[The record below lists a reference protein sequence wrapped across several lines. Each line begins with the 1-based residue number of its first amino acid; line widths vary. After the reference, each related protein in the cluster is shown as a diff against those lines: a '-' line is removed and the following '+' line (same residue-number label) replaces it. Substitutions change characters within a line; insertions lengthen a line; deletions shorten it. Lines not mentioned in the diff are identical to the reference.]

1 MDFFMHRKSFIIRGF
16 PGVSDGKESAYNAR
30 NPGLIPGSGRS
41 PRDGDGYPLQYS
53 CLENPLDR
61 GTWWSHSGTQLSD
74 SDFHFSL
81 SLGLVD
87 ISPLYRHSSII
98 SELLG
103 NFSLPTWES
112 DSVGPGWGPGI
123 SGDFLKKSLQ
133 VILMSSWSG
142 EALACFSWQVVSSLA
157 VTLWRVAG
165 GAGSGWYRALT
176 RGWLTSPAHT
186 ASVLRLWEKKNYV
199 ACFIPHGIFY

>member
-1 MDFFMHRKSFIIRGF
+1 MSQTVKNLPAIQETQVWSLGQEDHLGKGMATHSSILAWRMPWTEE
-16 PGVSDGKESAYNAR
+16 PG
-30 NPGLIPGSGRS
+30 GLQFLG
-41 PRDGDGYPLQYS
+41 
-53 CLENPLDR
+53 
-61 GTWWSHSGTQLSD
+61 SHSGTQLSD
-74 SDFHFSL
+74 SHFDFSL
-81 SLGLVD
+81 SVGLVD

-112 DSVGPGWGPGI
+112 DSVGPVWGPGI

-142 EALACFSWQVVSSLA
+142 EALACFSWQVVPSLA
-157 VTLWRVAG
+157 VTLWRVTG
-165 GAGSGWYRALT
+165 RAGSGWYRALT

-186 ASVLRLWEKKNYV
+186 ASVLRLWEKKKNYV
-199 ACFIPHGIFY
+199 AYFIPHGIFY